1 MGVSSATWPETAT
14 AVAVRL
20 LADDRLQVVAPCG
33 LDDLFGM
40 VCRRN
45 PRRVSV
51 DQYHRRLREKRAAER
66 WPRVVIVD
74 TGGAG

>member
-51 DQYHRRLREKRAAER
+51 DQYHRRLREKRVAER

-74 TGGAG
+74 P